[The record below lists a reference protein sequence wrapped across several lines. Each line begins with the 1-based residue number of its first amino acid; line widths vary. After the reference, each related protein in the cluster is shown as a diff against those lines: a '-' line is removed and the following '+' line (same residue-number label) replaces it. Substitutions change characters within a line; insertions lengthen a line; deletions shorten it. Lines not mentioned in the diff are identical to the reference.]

1 MLIMKLTEF
10 VKKEL
15 AGWERQEVIGLSV
28 VAIIILANSIL
39 LKDNIIAVIS
49 AFCGILYTVIA
60 GKGKVSCY
68 IFGLCGSGCYS
79 WLAFQNALWGNLVL
93 YLCYYIP
100 VQIIGFFSWNR
111 HLKKES
117 REIVKRKLNRKEKNI
132 LIAFCI
138 LGSVIMYLILLYFK
152 DSNPIVDGI
161 TTFLSVVGM
170 YLTVKR
176 CIEQW
181 VIWFIVNT
189 LSFFMWLNII
199 INGEK
204 VYSTLVM
211 WVVYIVLAVY
221 FYNEWRKE
229 LKDIKE

>member
-1 MLIMKLTEF
+1 MKLTEF

-15 AGWERQEVIGLSV
+15 AGWKKNEVIGLLIV
-28 VAIIILANSIL
+28 VGIILANSII

-49 AFCGILYTVIA
+49 AFCGIMYTVIA

-79 WLAFQNALWGNLVL
+79 WLAFQNALWGNLIL
-93 YLCYYIP
+93 YMCYYIP
-100 VQIIGFFSWNR
+100 LQIFGFFSWNKN
-111 HLKKES
+111 LKKQTN
-117 REIVKRKLNRKEKNI
+117 EIIKTQLSDKGKI
-132 LIAFCI
+132 FLIIIGF
-138 LGSVIMYLILLYFK
+138 LGSVVTSIILKYFN
-152 DSNPIVDGI
+152 DSNPLVDGT
-161 TTFLSVVGM
+161 TTFLSILGM
-170 YLTVKR
+170 YMTVKR

-199 INGEK
+199 MSGER

-211 WVVYIVLAVY
+211 WLVYIILAVY
-221 FYNEWRKE
+221 FYKEWKKE
-229 LKDIKE
+229 LNNIKE

>member
-15 AGWERQEVIGLSV
+15 AGWKKSEVIGLLIV
-28 VAIIILANSIL
+28 VGIILANSII

-49 AFCGILYTVIA
+49 AFCGIMYTVIA

-93 YLCYYIP
+93 YLCYYVP
-100 VQIIGFFSWNR
+100 AQIIGFFSWNR
-111 HLKKES
+111 HMKQEN
-117 REIVKRKLNRKEKNI
+117 REIVKKELNQKEKNI
-132 LIAFCI
+132 LIVFCI
-138 LGSVIMYLILLYFK
+138 LGSAVMYLILLHFK
-152 DSNPIVDGI
+152 DSNPIIDGI
-161 TTFLSVVGM
+161 TTFLSIMGM

-189 LSFFMWLNII
+189 LSFFMWLNVIMS
-199 INGEK
+199 GQR

-211 WVVYIVLAVY
+211 WLVYIILAVY
-221 FYNEWRKE
+221 FYKEWKNE
-229 LKDIKE
+229 LNNIKE